1 MLLHTTFSHHKTAM
15 SHLFPYEVPI
25 VPKQAR
31 TVFLVEDEPLQQQLM
46 LDYLKDKFTLDVHGF
61 SSGEEALSQLHLKPE
76 VVILDYHLDS
86 SDPAASNGVEILKK
100 IREALPLTQV
110 IMLSSQD
117 KISVSVEC
125 MKYGAYDYV
134 VKGDSALSRLQHI
147 FGNIDEMMDNI
158 YFRKFYKDMLML
170 LSIGIVLFFAFMAY
184 ALHAGWAQISFDF
197 GN

>member
-1 MLLHTTFSHHKTAM
+1 M

-86 SDPAASNGVEILKK
+86 SNPAASNGVEILKK
-100 IREALPLTQV
+100 IREALPLTQ
-110 IMLSSQD
+110 
-117 KISVSVEC
+117 
-125 MKYGAYDYV
+125 
-134 VKGDSALSRLQHI
+134 
-147 FGNIDEMMDNI
+147 
-158 YFRKFYKDMLML
+158 
-170 LSIGIVLFFAFMAY
+170 
-184 ALHAGWAQISFDF
+184 
-197 GN
+197 